1 MRTLGTGQPRAPGEK
16 HGPTHGH
23 RVPRASH
30 TSPAAVL
37 WYSGL
42 SGCWKAWPRNDET
55 SPRAFPMG
63 VKEKAPPRTEAA
75 TARSPV
81 LATDTGLR
89 LQRAATHCRATPSP
103 QHVPWGAGSGAE
115 LAGRAGPGRRGLLS
129 TRLPPRRRPR
139 EPLGPQTQAPH
150 ASQTPG
156 IPCTS
161 KPGSAA
167 LTGPTTETRAARRLI
182 TARRRRGPA
191 EGCGVVAP
199 GTGPPPTC
207 SSHTSG

>member
-1 MRTLGTGQPRAPGEK
+1 
-16 HGPTHGH
+16 
-23 RVPRASH
+23 
-30 TSPAAVL
+30 
-37 WYSGL
+37 
-42 SGCWKAWPRNDET
+42 
-55 SPRAFPMG
+55 MG

-89 LQRAATHCRATPSP
+89 LQRAATHCRATP

-115 LAGRAGPGRRGLLS
+115 LAGCARPGRRGLLS
-129 TRLPPRRRPR
+129 TRLPPQRRPR

-161 KPGSAA
+161 EPGSAA
-167 LTGPTTETRAARRLI
+167 LTGPTTETRAARWLI

-199 GTGPPPTC
+199 GTGPPPFHVLFAHLGVRKRARDALTR
-207 SSHTSG
+207 